1 MSLAQVK
8 WLKHLIMWSLSY
20 RYMWCTDPLK
30 LNLVFTLLK
39 PYTAISV
46 FSIFVKKRR
55 NNLAKIWI
63 HWLLALAFEIE
74 YYIYYWAGQPPRS
87 DHPWSA
93 FHFSLVTSLSISV
106 LILRSQYGACELWYG
121 LFKFN
126 QLNFSYYILRF
137 RKKRI
142 ANNPISKS
150 KSKLVS
156 GTCKPSI
163 FILALINFNHKLPL
177 REWKIRFE
185 KKERTCHI
193 KLLANINF
201 FVAQKNA
208 DSEPFLFNLGK
219 STWCEKNI
227 KCIFQFCKLF
237 RQLVNSLVFK
247 IFDSDL
253 FSITA

>member
-1 MSLAQVK
+1 
-8 WLKHLIMWSLSY
+8 
-20 RYMWCTDPLK
+20 
-30 LNLVFTLLK
+30 LK
-39 PYTAISV
+39 PFTAISV

-74 YYIYYWAGQPPRS
+74 YYIYYWVGQPPRS

-93 FHFSLVTSLSISV
+93 FHFSLVTSLSIIQFFPGYILVYNRPYSLFTIWCLWT
-106 LILRSQYGACELWYG
+106 LIG
-121 LFKFN
+121 LFKLN
-126 QLNFSYYILRF
+126 QLTFSCYILRF
-137 RKKRI
+137 RKKPL
-142 ANNPISKS
+142 ANNLIL

-219 STWCEKNI
+219 STWCEKNVKRI
-227 KCIFQFCKLF
+227 LQFCKLF

-247 IFDSDL
+247 ILNLDL
-253 FSITA
+253 LLASLHKTARELESCYV